1 MRFSSASIARGF
13 SFLEIEMKR
22 LPRSFYAR
30 PTLTVAKELLG
41 ATLVH
46 HFEGQRLAGR
56 IVEVEAYIGR
66 EDRAC
71 HARFGENG
79 RARLLFGPP
88 GFAYV
93 FLIYGMYDCFNA
105 VTEAA
110 GSPAA
115 VLVRALEP
123 EDSVTD
129 RTDGPGKL
137 CRALHIDRRQS
148 GIDLTSGELFI
159 EEPSGRPPFIVATPR
174 IGIDYAG
181 EWAERPW
188 RFIDRESRCLSKKYR
203 PDAIAASSRV
213 HRPV

>member
-1 MRFSSASIARGF
+1 VAT
-13 SFLEIEMKR
+13 LR
-22 LPRSFYAR
+22 LPQSFYAR
-30 PTLTVAKELLG
+30 PTLTVAEELLG

-46 HFEGQRLAGR
+46 RLEGRRLAGR

-71 HARFGENG
+71 HARFGEKG

-88 GFAYV
+88 GVAYV

-105 VTEAA
+105 VTEPD

-123 EDSVTD
+123 EEAVPVEG

-137 CRALHIDRRQS
+137 CRALHIDRRHS
-148 GIDLTSGELFI
+148 GLDLTHGELFI
-159 EEPSGRPPFIVATPR
+159 EEPRGPAPTVVATPR
-174 IGIDYAG
+174 IGVDYAG

-188 RFIDRESRCLSKKYR
+188 RFIDSESRFLSRR
-203 PDAIAASSRV
+203 PSRRGRAQ
-213 HRPV
+213 RPE